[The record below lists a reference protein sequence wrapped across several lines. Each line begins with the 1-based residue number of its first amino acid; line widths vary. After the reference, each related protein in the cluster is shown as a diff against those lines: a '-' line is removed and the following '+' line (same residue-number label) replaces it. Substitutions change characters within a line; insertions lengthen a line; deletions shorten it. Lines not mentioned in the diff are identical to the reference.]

1 MNILKLI
8 VYVNKAQDC
17 DALSE
22 VTKTSENNNENEK
35 KTSTIIETDI
45 IDSTKIFNK
54 AELNFKE
61 KFDEAEELIKNVII
75 SF

>member
-8 VYVNKAQDC
+8 IYVNKAQDC
-17 DALSE
+17 AVLSE